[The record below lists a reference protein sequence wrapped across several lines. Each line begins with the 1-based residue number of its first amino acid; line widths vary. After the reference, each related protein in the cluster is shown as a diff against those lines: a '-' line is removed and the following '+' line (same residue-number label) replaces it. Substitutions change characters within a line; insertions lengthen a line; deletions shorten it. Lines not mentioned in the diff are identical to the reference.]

1 MKRRSPT
8 PKADPEVKRRTSRY
22 CPGQLVFSWFAETV
36 VTSSDGRRP
45 DVQLT
50 FEWYSAKTG
59 GARK

>member
-1 MKRRSPT
+1 MRRRSPA
-8 PKADPEVKRRTSRY
+8 PKVGREVRRRSPRY

-50 FEWYSAKTG
+50 FEWYSAKIG
-59 GARK
+59 RARK